1 MQRILLTGMSG
12 VGKSTVAERL
22 SELGYKAVETDYGDF
37 SVVDE
42 HGYQHWDVDRVRELL
57 ATEDADVLF
66 VVGSDDAQVLFYP
79 DFDQIV
85 LLRAPRDVMV
95 ERLAS
100 RSNNPFGKSSEELA
114 RVLADLEAFEPS
126 MRQAAT
132 YEIDTS
138 KPLDHVVD
146 EILTLIRQPPP

>member
-22 SELGYKAVETDYGDF
+22 SELGYKVVETDHGDY

-42 HGYQHWDVDRVRELL
+42 HGVKHWDIDRVRELL

-85 LLRAPRDVMV
+85 LLRASRDVMV

-100 RSNNPFGKSSEELA
+100 RSNNPFGKSPEELA
-114 RVLADLEAFEPS
+114 RILADLETFEPS
-126 MRQAAT
+126 MRRAAT
-132 YEIDTS
+132 HEIDTS

-146 EILTLIRQPPP
+146 EILGLIRQPPP